1 MTLQQLR
8 YVLALDEHRHFS
20 AAAEACH
27 VSQPTLTM
35 QVKKLEDAVGFPLF
49 DRHVQPIRPTEMGGG
64 FIARAR
70 EIMFNVSELSAWVNQ
85 EQEVLEGTYRV
96 GIIPT
101 LAPYV
106 LPRILPDLVA
116 SDFGVELVLMEVTTE
131 RMLEQL
137 KSGALDVGILV
148 TPVDEPSIR
157 EIPMY
162 AEPFMIFGH
171 PTGEADAPHSD
182 WSPESLPSEG
192 LLLLEEGHCFRD
204 QMLSLCSR
212 ERSIAQGVRY
222 ESGSI
227 ASLQALVRAGMGYTL
242 IPALAADPER
252 DGALLRTFASP
263 EPVREVSLV
272 AHHSFP
278 RERFLNWFRD
288 HIRERMPES
297 YRKGTAY
304 KRVRW
309 RM

>member
-8 YVLALDEHRHFS
+8 YVLALDEHRHFTE
-20 AAAEACH
+20 AAAACH

-49 DRHVQPIRPTEMGGG
+49 DRHVHPIQPTEMGAG

-70 EIMFNVSELSAWVNQ
+70 SIMLQVSDLAAWVNH
-85 EQEVLEGTYRV
+85 EQDVLEGTYRV

-116 SDFGVELVLMEVTTE
+116 QAPGVELVLSEVTTE

-137 KSGALDVGILV
+137 KSGLLDVGILA
-148 TPVDEPSIR
+148 TPLEEASIR
-157 EIPMY
+157 ELPLY
-162 AEPFMIFGH
+162 VEPFMIFGH
-171 PTGEADAPHSD
+171 PTGDPHDAQGGWKPD
-182 WSPESLPSEG
+182 DLPAEG

-204 QMLSLCSR
+204 QMLALCSR
-212 ERSIAQGVRY
+212 SRPEGVGMRY

-242 IPALAADPER
+242 IPALAAEPDR
-252 DGALLRTFASP
+252 DGMLLRHFASP
-263 EPVREVSLV
+263 EPVREVSLA

-278 RERFLNWFRD
+278 REHFLSWFRD
-288 HIRERMPES
+288 HIRDRMPAA
-297 YRKGTAY
+297 YRTGTSF